1 MGLLQMIRFASFLG
15 AALLAV
21 ATAASATTI
30 GFSQIGSES
39 DWRTAFSAD
48 MKAEAK
54 IRGID
59 LHFDDAQGSVDGQ
72 FAAVRRFI
80 AERVDAIVI
89 APVVVAG
96 WTPVLQE
103 ARAAHIPVFIA
114 DRSVDTD
121 PSLFVARV
129 GNDTNLEGRLAA
141 SWLAQAT
148 RGHCS
153 IVELQGTIGAAPTI
167 GRKTG
172 FAAVIAQFPGM
183 RIIRSESG
191 DFTAEGGKR
200 VMADFIKSTGG
211 LKGVCAV
218 WAHNDNML
226 LGAIETMKS
235 AGLHPGKEVLTISVD
250 GVPGIYHAML
260 AGDANA
266 SVEVKSDI
274 GKYIFDVVQGYL
286 QGKRDYPKWVLIPT
300 DLHTPEDAAKMLE
313 QQPGF

>member
-1 MGLLQMIRFASFLG
+1 MGLLQMIRFASFLA
-15 AALLAV
+15 AALLTV

-30 GFSQIGSES
+30 GFSQVGAES

-59 LHFDDAQGSVDGQ
+59 LHFDDAHGSVDAQ

-114 DRSVDTD
+114 DRSVDAD

-129 GNDTNLEGRLAA
+129 GNDTNLEGRLAG

-148 RGHCS
+148 RGRCA
-153 IVELQGTIGAAPTI
+153 IVELQGTTGAAPTI

-191 DFTAEGGKR
+191 DFTAAGGQR
-200 VMADFIKSTGG
+200 VMAEFIKSTAG

-218 WAHNDNML
+218 WAHNDDML

-235 AGLHPGKEVLTISVD
+235 AGLHPGKDVLTISVD

-300 DLHTPEDAAKMLE
+300 DLHTPDDAAKMLE